1 VTFGLAQKK
10 ALVRNDEVVA
20 AMAFTFAMNWD
31 RRVMAGAQ
39 AARFFARICELLQHP
54 DEMRAAIDSPAH

>member
-1 VTFGLAQKK
+1 
-10 ALVRNDEVVA
+10 
-20 AMAFTFAMNWD
+20 MNWD

-54 DEMRAAIDSPAH
+54 DALTAVPVSCSTD